1 MATESII
8 EDEHFKLL
16 TFLIVSARGCVDEP
30 PLYGPLRLIDAA
42 ERLIGLMDKIG
53 KADEKLRDIM
63 RIIKE
68 RKFSVIRDET
78 EFVKLLDEL
87 VLKISRIIKEAQSVR
102 S

>member
-1 MATESII
+1 MVTESII

-42 ERLIGLMDKIG
+42 EKLIELMDKMG
-53 KADEKLRDIM
+53 KADDRLKDIM
-63 RIIKE
+63 KTIRE
-68 RKFSVIRDET
+68 RKFSVIKDET

-87 VLKISRIIKEAQSVR
+87 VLGVSKIIKKAS
-102 S
+102 STK